1 MSLSGYK
8 LQSARIPFDGLFT
21 IDHEILVPDFATTL
35 PIIEDIL
42 YGDGSSAYTDK
53 VNATGFLPSDTGSV
67 AATVDNA
74 STVTE
79 STVSESTV
87 ESVTAS
93 SGTDES
99 GQTAESGQTTESSA
113 TTAAPTIE
121 IEDPW
126 DWVTA
131 A

>member
-53 VNATGFLPSDTGSV
+53 VNATGFLPSDNGSV
-67 AATVDNA
+67 AVTVDDA
-74 STVTE
+74 SSETE
-79 STVSESTV
+79 STVAESTA
-87 ESVTAS
+87 ESTTAS

-99 GQTAESGQTTESSA
+99 NQTTESGQP
-113 TTAAPTIE
+113 TAAPTIE